1 MRKFKQPA
9 VAHLTVRLAEELSEE
24 LAQLTAPIEA
34 AAWEIDSALS
44 AIRKDDAGY
53 RVGNA
58 ANREGGAN
66 YIPGE
71 LEKAVR
77 RGKQLLLALTTIREL
92 ERQWEAE
99 DGLTPLAFTP
109 VEALHA
115 A

>member
-1 MRKFKQPA
+1 MKKFKQPI
-9 VAHLTVRLAEELSEE
+9 VPHLTVRLAEELSDE
-24 LAQLTAPIEA
+24 LAQLTSPIEA

-53 RVGNA
+53 RIGTKAEPN
-58 ANREGGAN
+58 GGGS
-66 YIPGE
+66 YVPGE

-77 RGKQLLLALTTIREL
+77 RGKQLLLALTALREL